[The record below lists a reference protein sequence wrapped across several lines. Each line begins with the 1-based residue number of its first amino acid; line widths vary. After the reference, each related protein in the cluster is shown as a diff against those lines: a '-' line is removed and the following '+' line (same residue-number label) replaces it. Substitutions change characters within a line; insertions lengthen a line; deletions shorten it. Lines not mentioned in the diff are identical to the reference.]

1 MSLKWNIDAFASP
14 LWLASTTRYKLS
26 YSIGARLTTNFKKH
40 YTATTGLEY
49 TAVISLTKY
58 EHNGAVKYW
67 AKQIDNLD
75 LPILI
80 GYTASNKEYSLGVN
94 AGVLI
99 NLYSH
104 EATPSYQLGRR
115 ATAAVL
121 GLDFAKNLND
131 HSALFAAPYAR
142 YALKNNGQPLQDQT
156 MAYGLLL
163 GLRYKF
169 MNR

>member
-1 MSLKWNIDAFASP
+1 MLLKWNIDAFASP
-14 LWLASTTRYKLS
+14 LWLASTARYRLS
-26 YSIGARLTTNFKKH
+26 YSIGARLTMNFKKH
-40 YTATTGLEY
+40 YTVTAGLQY
-49 TAVISLTKY
+49 TPVISVTKY
-58 EHNGAVKYW
+58 EHNGTVKYW
-67 AKQIDNLD
+67 AKQIDNID

-80 GYTASNKEYSLGVN
+80 GYTTSKKDYTLGVN

-115 ATAAVL
+115 TTAAVL

-142 YALKNNGQPLQDQT
+142 YALNNNGQPLQDKT
-156 MAYGLLL
+156 MAVGLLL

-169 MNR
+169 IHR